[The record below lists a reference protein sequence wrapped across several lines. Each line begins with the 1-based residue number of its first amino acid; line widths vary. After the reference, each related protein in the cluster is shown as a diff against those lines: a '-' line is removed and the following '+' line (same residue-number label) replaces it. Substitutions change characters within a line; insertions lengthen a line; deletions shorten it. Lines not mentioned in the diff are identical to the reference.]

1 MEYEWD
7 EGKNEANIAKHGVS
21 FEAIVDFQWDTA
33 AIRPSDRQGE
43 ARWAAIGYIG
53 NRLHH
58 VVYTEVAGGASSAC
72 TRPTQGAGGDMS
84 SHTETD
90 LDRLPF
96 TEYARIVAERGAK
109 EHGGT
114 LAFDEL
120 AASELTFAQI
130 EAMYGEETA
139 INAGIARDPD
149 APEWTAEDWARA
161 RPATEVVPH
170 IVERYRRTRGKQK
183 APTKEKVTVRLDADI
198 LAHFREGGKGWQTR
212 LNNTLRKA
220 VLGG

>member
-1 MEYEWD
+1 
-7 EGKNEANIAKHGVS
+7 
-21 FEAIVDFQWDTA
+21 
-33 AIRPSDRQGE
+33 
-43 ARWAAIGYIG
+43 
-53 NRLHH
+53 
-58 VVYTEVAGGASSAC
+58 
-72 TRPTQGAGGDMS
+72 MS

-114 LAFDEL
+114 LTFDEL

-149 APEWTAEDWARA
+149 ASEWAAEDWARA
-161 RPATEVVPH
+161 RPATEAVPH
-170 IVERYRRTRGKQK
+170 IVERYRRARGKQK

-198 LAHFREGGKGWQTR
+198 VAHFRESGKGWQTR

>member
-1 MEYEWD
+1 
-7 EGKNEANIAKHGVS
+7 
-21 FEAIVDFQWDTA
+21 
-33 AIRPSDRQGE
+33 
-43 ARWAAIGYIG
+43 
-53 NRLHH
+53 
-58 VVYTEVAGGASSAC
+58 
-72 TRPTQGAGGDMS
+72 MS
-84 SHTETD
+84 SHTKTD

-114 LAFDEL
+114 LTFDEL
-120 AASELTFAQI
+120 AASELTFVQI

-149 APEWTAEDWARA
+149 ASEWAAEDWARA

-198 LAHFREGGKGWQTR
+198 VAHFREGGKGWQTR